1 MFDKIFLCQV
11 SWLLVSEL
19 VWMRGITLTLVTV
32 CITSPEVLQSY
43 CSCQHQSGT
52 VEVNHHLV
60 SNSFDI
66 HKIFL
71 FSDRSVKM
79 IPSFSVD
86 SSTVNASSEN
96 VTMLKSAL
104 KKPSVSF
111 KHVNMVESDDSE
123 DAAEEEVNKG
133 EQEKSVSRGQDDFD
147 SQDNTKL

>member
-1 MFDKIFLCQV
+1 
-11 SWLLVSEL
+11 
-19 VWMRGITLTLVTV
+19 
-32 CITSPEVLQSY
+32 
-43 CSCQHQSGT
+43 
-52 VEVNHHLV
+52 
-60 SNSFDI
+60 
-66 HKIFL
+66 
-71 FSDRSVKM
+71 M